1 MVLEK
6 QLTSVLSLKGLGF
19 VGFGFSSS
27 FTIGAPVVAD
37 PLQSFSAG

>member
-19 VGFGFSSS
+19 VGFGFSS